1 MENIL
6 TWTINQYVLLGIVL
20 AIFAFLGFKRGV
32 NRELLSMI
40 GVGLGILL
48 ADGLA
53 HALQGWVNRFYK
65 LGRFA
70 LAGGLTAADPTQAW
84 QGIEK
89 LPALVSTPEDLRFL
103 AILIFLILLL
113 VIYLLGQRF
122 IAAPKTFMAQF
133 LGLLAGGINGFLVAY
148 YLFPLVLVPS
158 QAVIIK
164 LPSSEVKATLGSS
177 RSIAMVVVLVIVVLI
192 AFGLHSTPSGRKHQ

>member
-20 AIFAFLGFKRGV
+20 AIFAFLGLKRGV

-53 HALQGWVNRFYK
+53 HALQGWINRFYK

-70 LAGGLTAADPTQAW
+70 LAGGLTADDPTQAW
-84 QGIEK
+84 QQIEK

-103 AILIFLILLL
+103 GILIFLILTL
-113 VIYLLGQRF
+113 VVYLLGQRF
-122 IAAPKTFMAQF
+122 IAAPKTAMAQF

-148 YLFPLVLVPS
+148 YLFPLVLAPS
-158 QAVIIK
+158 KAVIN

-177 RSIAMVVVLVIVVLI
+177 RTIAMVVVLVIVVLI
-192 AFGLHSTPSGRKHQ
+192 AFGLHSTPSGRRR